1 MFQGLTQGA
10 VVSILYK
17 NEPRV
22 ADGRVVSVNTHMPTY
37 NPQQPMAL
45 MNGPVTDISV
55 QVGDETVSFAGL
67 PSSGVV
73 ANFPERG
80 LYIAT
85 DMTAI
90 RREVDA
96 VKSTIKQDLEQV
108 SAKQKLYEG
117 YERLSFELNP
127 ELKKEAEQTKELL
140 ALRNEVVEMRQM
152 LSAILGKKKE
162 E

>member
-1 MFQGLTQGA
+1 MFQGLSQGA
-10 VVSILYK
+10 IVSILYK

-22 ADGRVVSVNTHMPTY
+22 ADGRIVSVNTHMPTY

-55 QVGDETVSFAGL
+55 QVGDETVSFTGL
-67 PSSGVV
+67 PANGVV

-85 DMTAI
+85 DKTAVL
-90 RREVDA
+90 REVDA
-96 VKSTIKQDLEQV
+96 VKSTIKQDLDQV

-117 YERLSFELNP
+117 YQRLSLELNP
-127 ELKKEAEQTKELL
+127 ELKKEAEQAKELL